1 MTLIIRTV
9 FVNKMNGT
17 INSTDFQLPGLISK
31 YDGKVRDVY
40 ELENQILVIV
50 ASDRISAFDIIMP
63 KMIPYKGQILNQI
76 STYMLNS
83 TKDIIENWLIDTPDP
98 NVSIGY
104 KLSPIKIEMVIRG
117 YLSGHADRLY
127 KSGMRSICGVKLPNG
142 MKSNEKFNNPI
153 ITPSTKASEG
163 HDEDISKEEIIKNR
177 LLSIDQYEE
186 IESVTKK
193 LFFRGSQIANER
205 GLILVDTKYEF
216 GYTDKGKLVLIDEI
230 HTPDS
235 SRYFYQDSYEENL
248 NNNKPQKQLS
258 KEFFRQWLIDNDFSG
273 KEGETLPVISDD
285 KVKEV
290 SNRYIELY
298 EGIIGNNFV
307 KRNTSNLY
315 DDIENNIINFLKKI

>member
-1 MTLIIRTV
+1 
-9 FVNKMNGT
+9 MNGT

-31 YDGKVRDVY
+31 YEGKVRDVY

-163 HDEDISKEEIIKNR
+163 HDEDISKEEIIKNG
-177 LLSIDQYEE
+177 LLSVDQYEE

-193 LFFRGSQIANER
+193 LFFRGSKIANER

-273 KEGETLPVISDD
+273 KEGETLPAISND
-285 KVKEV
+285 KVQEV

>member
-1 MTLIIRTV
+1 
-9 FVNKMNGT
+9 MNGT

-31 YDGKVRDVY
+31 YEGKVRDVY

-76 STYMLNS
+76 SAYMLNS

-163 HDEDISKEEIIKNR
+163 HDEDISKEEIIKNG

-273 KEGETLPVISDD
+273 KEGETLPAISDD
-285 KVKEV
+285 KVQEV

>member
-1 MTLIIRTV
+1 MS
-9 FVNKMNGT
+9 GT

-31 YDGKVRDVY
+31 YEGKVRDVY

-163 HDEDISKEEIIKNR
+163 HDEDISKEEIIKNG
-177 LLSIDQYEE
+177 LLSVNQYEE

-193 LFFRGSQIANER
+193 LFFRGSEIANER

-273 KEGETLPVISDD
+273 KEGETLPAISDD
-285 KVKEV
+285 KVQEV